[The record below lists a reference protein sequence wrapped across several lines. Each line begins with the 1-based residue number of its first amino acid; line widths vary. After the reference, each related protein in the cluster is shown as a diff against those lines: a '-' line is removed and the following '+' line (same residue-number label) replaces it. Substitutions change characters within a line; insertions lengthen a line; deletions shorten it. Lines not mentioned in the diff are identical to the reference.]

1 MFLCHPCKTP
11 QKSHRNK
18 KPTSWPKLRTA
29 WSLRISAIPKV
40 KYTRKIEDPKKT
52 SQMSVGSWKKQL
64 SLWVFFCVFSGR
76 CCGSHFGET
85 VFSWLVTH
93 EQHANLPPIS
103 SGQSLPRWNSCW
115 DNLAKSPCRQ
125 NSIAAKILICCKEV
139 KYKPTSNPFC
149 FLKPGKLFHQLQKY
163 DKSEVKRVRM
173 NQMLKQRI
181 TS

>member
-1 MFLCHPCKTP
+1 
-11 QKSHRNK
+11 
-18 KPTSWPKLRTA
+18 
-29 WSLRISAIPKV
+29 
-40 KYTRKIEDPKKT
+40 
-52 SQMSVGSWKKQL
+52 MSVGSWKKKF

-125 NSIAAKILICCKEV
+125 NSIAAKILICCNQHTKEV
-139 KYKPTSNPFC
+139 KLQTHIKPLLLS
-149 FLKPGKLFHQLQKY
+149 KSGKLFHQLQKY
-163 DKSEVKRVRM
+163 DKSELKRVRM
-173 NQMLKQRI
+173 NQMLKHRI
-181 TS
+181 TC